1 MKVDI
6 CDKVE
11 GFNEFLSGIMKEW
24 NVPGMAVGIVKDGEM
39 IYLGELGLRNAK
51 QDLKVTK
58 NTLFAIGSASKAFTS
73 MAVGMLVDEG
83 KLDLDTPIK
92 KYVSDFE
99 MQDKYAGA
107 HLTIRDMLCH
117 RSGLSR
123 HDMVWYNNAS
133 LTRKDLT
140 DRIKHLELS
149 KDFRTTWQY
158 NSIMYVAAGYVIET
172 VSGMPWEEFV
182 KKRIFEPLGMVS
194 SNFSVEDSKCSV
206 DYSLPYSSN
215 GKKVSEVNFR
225 NMDLMGPAGSINS
238 NLTDMVKW
246 LKFHL
251 NKGKVNGKQLISE
264 NSIIQMHSPQI
275 PCKLWPWKFDEVQFP
290 SYGLGWFIDSYRG
303 KKQVNHGG
311 NIDGFSSYISFL
323 PEENIGIVLLSNLNE
338 VFFILP
344 IIYSIYDRL
353 LGYENTDWNKRM
365 KDELS
370 KMMNSMQNANEA
382 AENPQKEGT
391 KLSHPIEDY
400 TGSFENPGYGI
411 IKIERE
417 GENLKLIYNDIEYI
431 LKHKCYDVFII
442 KVLERL
448 TLTVTFNCDSSGNI
462 NCVSIPFEQSVKE
475 ITFKRCK

>member
-225 NMDLMGPAGSINS
+225 NMDLMGPAGSY
-238 NLTDMVKW
+238 
-246 LKFHL
+246 F
-251 NKGKVNGKQLISE
+251 
-264 NSIIQMHSPQI
+264 
-275 PCKLWPWKFDEVQFP
+275 
-290 SYGLGWFIDSYRG
+290 
-303 KKQVNHGG
+303 
-311 NIDGFSSYISFL
+311 
-323 PEENIGIVLLSNLNE
+323 
-338 VFFILP
+338 
-344 IIYSIYDRL
+344 
-353 LGYENTDWNKRM
+353 
-365 KDELS
+365 
-370 KMMNSMQNANEA
+370 
-382 AENPQKEGT
+382 
-391 KLSHPIEDY
+391 
-400 TGSFENPGYGI
+400 
-411 IKIERE
+411 
-417 GENLKLIYNDIEYI
+417 
-431 LKHKCYDVFII
+431 
-442 KVLERL
+442 
-448 TLTVTFNCDSSGNI
+448 
-462 NCVSIPFEQSVKE
+462 
-475 ITFKRCK
+475 